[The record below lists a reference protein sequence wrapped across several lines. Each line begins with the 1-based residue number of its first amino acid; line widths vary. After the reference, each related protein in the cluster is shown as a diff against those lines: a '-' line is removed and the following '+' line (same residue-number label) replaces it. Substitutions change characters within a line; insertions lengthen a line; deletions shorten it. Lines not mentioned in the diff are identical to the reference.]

1 MIHLQKICKGFSE
14 AGQWRQVL
22 DDLDLEIQ
30 HGQFVCLTGR
40 SGSGKSTLLNV
51 LSGIDSPDSGQVR
64 IDGMALESL
73 DDRARTLF
81 RRRHLGFVFQSFN
94 LVPTLTVAENLAL
107 PQELNGAVD
116 RDLSVSWLQRVAL
129 ADRAD
134 SFPDELSGG
143 EQQRVAV
150 ARALVHGPQV
160 LLADEPTGNLDQL
173 TGERILDVLQ
183 DLCARSGTTLL
194 IASHSDEVASRADR
208 VVELV
213 NGAVREVG
221 MQ

>member
-1 MIHLQKICKGFSE
+1 MIRLRSVCKGFSE

-22 DDLDLEIQ
+22 DELDLDVE
-30 HGQFVCLTGR
+30 HGQFICLTGR

-51 LSGIDSPDSGQVR
+51 LSGIDSPDSGQ
-64 IDGMALESL
+64 IHIGGMALEEL

-116 RDLSVSWLQRVAL
+116 RDLSLSWLERVAL
-129 ADRAD
+129 ADRAN

-150 ARALVHGPQV
+150 ARALVHGPRV
-160 LLADEPTGNLDQL
+160 LLADEPTGNLDQR
-173 TGERILDVLQ
+173 TGERVLGILQ
-183 DLCARSGTTLL
+183 DLCAHSGTTLL
-194 IASHSDEVASRADR
+194 VASHSHEVASRADR
-208 VVELV
+208 VVDLV
-213 NGAVREVG
+213 NGSLREVCA
-221 MQ
+221 Q